1 MCLSK
6 REREFILDWLDYIDG
21 KISLL
26 EFVEKWKSEGKDWK
40 IYMRVLRYRINKK
53 YSRMLS
59 DLILMK
65 RFLELDYHP

>member
-6 REREFILDWLDYIDG
+6 REREFIEDWLKYIDG
-21 KISLL
+21 DMSLI
-26 EFVEKWKSEGKDWK
+26 EFAEKWGSRGRDWK
-40 IYMRVLRYRINKK
+40 LYIRVLRHRINRK
-53 YSRMLS
+53 YDRMLR